1 MSKENKSSPWEIIL
15 AVISTVFI
23 IAVFGV
29 AVAEVYNSYNA
40 ATVEEQQGSQT
51 LTAVEDEEK
60 RLVAAIETEC
70 KKSAYKY
77 SISSSFKEI
86 EYSKSNPRDEDD
98 PVYRLIISVMLPNLQ
113 QVKDTK
119 KYYDFIKQLK
129 DIAESDLDYVDVY
142 FTTNVLNDFDIPVP
156 ISAIEDKYGLM
167 YICTSAATLCYIG
180 KKENGVIKP
189 LSEIMP
195 YVGMREGAINLTK
208 LGTANTVKDETKSKL
223 NSKYYYWHTKDAGG
237 PSLTFRYYAEV
248 TVRNGTVQNVSLKP
262 ENKNFKYS
270 DVYSSSSSS
279 GSSYYYKPS
288 KKDEETTTKKFSNPY
303 NVQDFGDPED
313 FYDYW
318 YDDFEDYEEAYDYY
332 YDHYPY

>member
-1 MSKENKSSPWEIIL
+1 MRS
-15 AVISTVFI
+15 A
-23 IAVFGV
+23 
-29 AVAEVYNSYNA
+29 
-40 ATVEEQQGSQT
+40 
-51 LTAVEDEEK
+51 K
-60 RLVAAIETEC
+60 RAAI
-70 KKSAYKY
+70 YG
-77 SISSSFKEI
+77 ISWSFKEI
-86 EYSKSNPRDEDD
+86 ESEYDIQRDRDENDLFYSLSMTVTLPNPRLVEDAE
-98 PVYRLIISVMLPNLQ
+98 
-113 QVKDTK
+113 
-119 KYYDFIKQLK
+119 KYYNLIKRLE
-129 DIAESDLDYVDVY
+129 DIADSDVDCLRTY
-142 FTTNVLNDFDIPVP
+142 ISIETLNYYLEPVLIY
-156 ISAIEDKYGLM
+156 AEEDSYGLM
-167 YICTSAATLCYIG
+167 YLRDYSTDFCYIG
-180 KKENGVIKP
+180 KKENGAIKP

-270 DVYSSSSSS
+270 SSSSSSSSS
-279 GSSYYYKPS
+279 GSSSSYYHTPN
-288 KKDEETTTKKFSNPY
+288 KKDDEETTTKKFSNPY